1 METQNWPPAPLRWP
15 EHPLSDGTISLDRMT
30 IGDVPAVVAAID
42 DEILR
47 WLPLP
52 SPYREADAVTFLG
65 WQASE
70 AQQGTHLNFA
80 VRTEGDFAGC
90 AGLSFRGGPG
100 VAEVGYWV
108 GAGMRGRGIAAR
120 ATRLLAAYA
129 FTTFQP
135 RRVEL
140 LIQPENVV
148 SCRAAEMAGAVA
160 EGIRRA
166 GIEQRGGVHDALVYS
181 LLPGDVS

>member
-1 METQNWPPAPLRWP
+1 MTTQNWPPAPLHWP
-15 EHPLSDGTISLDRMT
+15 DRPLTDATITLDRMT
-30 IGDVPAVVAAID
+30 IADVPAVVAAID

-52 SPYREADAVTFLG
+52 SPYGEADAVTFLG

-70 AQQGTHLNFA
+70 AEQGTHLNFA
-80 VRTEGDFAGC
+80 VRADGAFAGC

-100 VAEVGYWV
+100 VAEVGYWIA
-108 GAGMRGRGIAAR
+108 AGMRGRGIAAR

-129 FTTFQP
+129 FATFQS

-140 LIQPENVV
+140 LIQPENVA
-148 SCRAAEMAGAVA
+148 SCRAAEKAGAVA
-160 EGIRRA
+160 EGVRRA
-166 GIEQRGGVHDALVYS
+166 GIEQRGGVQDALVYS
-181 LLPGDVS
+181 LLPGDVD